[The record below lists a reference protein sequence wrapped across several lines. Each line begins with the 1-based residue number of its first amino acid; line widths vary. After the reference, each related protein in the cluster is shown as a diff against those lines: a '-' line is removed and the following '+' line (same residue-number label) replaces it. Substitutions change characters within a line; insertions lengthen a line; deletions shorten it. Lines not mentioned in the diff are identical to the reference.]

1 MATSNDYGLQ
11 RMRSGSTSSDHTYC
25 YIMDDPSDYTDL
37 TNSAIKQGFS
47 PTQQKKKLNKSTKWT
62 IVGGIAT
69 TLLAAVVV
77 VLVVVVPRKE
87 AREEKI
93 NGKSTTL
100 TPTVT
105 QPVFSIITSSASSA
119 PTRATSNSTTKPSS
133 SSINPSGAS
142 SAPTKPSSSSIRSS
156 VKTTTQSPTRNS
168 HCMIVGDMLN
178 LGHDKTFYEAE
189 KNMLNV
195 VAGMLL
201 PIGQSDHTAALWSYG
216 HVEHPSTLL
225 GTFHTFT
232 KDWSEFNGMLTNKM
246 KFSSSKV
253 YPQGGNKDVF
263 SLINNT
269 TDPRNKANC
278 LVFLSAMTDVK
289 DYKIVPDYH
298 YERIVVVNMAGGNF
312 SGIVEESQGIVVEV
326 SQPYSDK
333 VEENAK
339 KIHDAI
345 RKGFHS

>member
-1 MATSNDYGLQ
+1 MVRKSPSLSYHFVGILDALDYLYFGAVETVEECKLRLGKRLFMTLVAAVIIIALAILIAIIVSIIKSNSNSE
-11 RMRSGSTSSDHTYC
+11 SG
-25 YIMDDPSDYTDL
+25 
-37 TNSAIKQGFS
+37 
-47 PTQQKKKLNKSTKWT
+47 KLN
-62 IVGGIAT
+62 
-69 TLLAAVVV
+69 
-77 VLVVVVPRKE
+77 E
-87 AREEKI
+87 
-93 NGKSTTL
+93 KSTTL
-100 TPTVT
+100 APTET
-105 QPVFSIITSSASSA
+105 HPVSSIITSLASSA
-119 PTRATSNSTTKPSS
+119 PTKATSNSTTRPPSS
-133 SSINPSGAS
+133 SANPSDAS
-142 SAPTKPSSSSIRSS
+142 SAPTKASSSSIQSS

-168 HCMIVGDMLN
+168 HCMFVGDMLN
-178 LGHDKTFYEAE
+178 LGHNTTLYKEE
-189 KNMLNV
+189 KNMISM

-201 PIGQSDHTAALWSYG
+201 PLGQNYHTARMWSYG
-216 HVEHPSTLL
+216 HVEHSDTFSKA
-225 GTFHTFT
+225 FHTFT
-232 KDWSEFNGMLTNKM
+232 KDWSEFSGMLINKM
-246 KFSSSKV
+246 KFSLKV

-263 SLINNT
+263 TLINNT

-326 SQPYSDK
+326 SQPYDK